1 MRTRSLQESLQR
13 EKELRETQLDF
24 ERCRM
29 ERDDWERS
37 AEQEKAISEETR
49 STVESLRRDLD
60 LQVEARAK
68 ETAELNLERE
78 RSENLQSVLQDFQA
92 GKVLFLKTQL
102 ESLTPK
108 FWTAKDH
115 ELHQAVKG
123 YESQLLQATQALA
136 EYKHRAITAEVRF
149 QSINLKFPELIVLF

>member
-1 MRTRSLQESLQR
+1 MERASSELDTMRTRSLQESLQR

-102 ESLTPK
+102 
-108 FWTAKDH
+108 
-115 ELHQAVKG
+115 
-123 YESQLLQATQALA
+123 
-136 EYKHRAITAEVRF
+136 
-149 QSINLKFPELIVLF
+149 